1 MKRPASV
8 RSDLLVAKVM
18 RPTETKRI
26 SLLTTAA
33 LASTGNGKSV
43 GVVSS
48 TTAGVGPGLVA
59 CAAVCLGACCWVACL
74 VGLVCGAFAASARDG
89 HSRVIS
95 IIKTSGR
102 MCMGVWPRVPRCISA
117 RAAMLEPPF
126 APRGRDRYHARS
138 IIEVVTMSETLH
150 DSIRAVEWTEAG
162 LKLLDQRALPL
173 RHVHVLLENAAE
185 VADAIRD
192 MVVRGAPAIGVTA
205 AYGVVL
211 AARDRYS
218 RSPSTWRQ
226 DIEEDFQC
234 LAASRPTAVNL
245 FWAVERMRGHL
256 AGITGEPVAPLLI
269 EARKIHAEDVA
280 ANRRM
285 GARGAACIQERGMVL
300 THCNTGSLATGGYG
314 TALGVI
320 RSAYSAGK
328 IERVYAD
335 ETRPWLQGARLT
347 ARELVQDEI
356 PVTLIADGAAA
367 QLMKQGGVTWAIVGD
382 DRIATNGQKNK
393 NK

>member
-1 MKRPASV
+1 
-8 RSDLLVAKVM
+8 
-18 RPTETKRI
+18 
-26 SLLTTAA
+26 
-33 LASTGNGKSV
+33 
-43 GVVSS
+43 
-48 TTAGVGPGLVA
+48 
-59 CAAVCLGACCWVACL
+59 
-74 VGLVCGAFAASARDG
+74 
-89 HSRVIS
+89 
-95 IIKTSGR
+95 
-102 MCMGVWPRVPRCISA
+102 
-117 RAAMLEPPF
+117 
-126 APRGRDRYHARS
+126 
-138 IIEVVTMSETLH
+138 MSETLH

-245 FWAVERMRGHL
+245 FWALERMRGHL

-285 GARGAACIQERGMVL
+285 GELGAACIQERGMVL

-347 ARELVQDEI
+347 AWELVQDEI
-356 PVTLIADGAAA
+356 PVTLIADAAA
-367 QLMKQGGVTWAIVGD
+367 AYLMKQGGVTWAIVGS
-382 DRIATNGQKNK
+382 DRIAANGDVANK
-393 NK
+393 IGTYSLAVAARYHGVKFMVVAPTSTVDMNIKSGAEIHIENRSPDEVLSLGGQRIAATGAVAWNPSFDVTPAELVDVIVMEKGVVHRPTVEKMAAMMGTKA